1 MKAIELFEE
10 KQENLIR
17 YLSDQSFIR
26 NDPEKLKSLASFRD
40 TKWNLEFCLMIE
52 KGWTEDRSKRQQI
65 LDNLIRK
72 CNMDPNLFDREVRNK
87 LERYLDFFVL
97 LTRKCREEFEKI
109 AKK

>member
-1 MKAIELFEE
+1 RSRQKLCRKVQRSMKAIELFEE

-26 NDPEKLKSLASFRD
+26 DDPQKLKSLASFRD

-97 LTRKCREEFEKI
+97 L
-109 AKK
+109 